1 VAPANGARSVEVEFP
16 DGDKFAPTQI
26 RISVRDAAT
35 SDAGGREAPL
45 TARAEAALA
54 PPAQIGLPLT
64 GGDGE
69 YRGPF
74 AYRQGK
80 PMCCLFLTRSPSC
93 SRSTCA

>member
-1 VAPANGARSVEVEFP
+1 MPAAGTTRQRS
-16 DGDKFAPTQI
+16 K
-26 RISVRDAAT
+26 
-35 SDAGGREAPL
+35 
-45 TARAEAALA
+45 ARAEAALA

-80 PMCCLFLTRSPSC
+80 AHTLFVFDSI
-93 SRSTCA
+93 AVEKGA

>member
-1 VAPANGARSVEVEFP
+1 
-16 DGDKFAPTQI
+16 
-26 RISVRDAAT
+26 VRDPAT
-35 SDAGGREAPL
+35 SDAGGRHHEAAIK
-45 TARAEAALA
+45 ARAEAELA

-80 PMCCLFLTRSPSC
+80 PMRYLFFDPI
-93 SRSTCA
+93 AVGEDG